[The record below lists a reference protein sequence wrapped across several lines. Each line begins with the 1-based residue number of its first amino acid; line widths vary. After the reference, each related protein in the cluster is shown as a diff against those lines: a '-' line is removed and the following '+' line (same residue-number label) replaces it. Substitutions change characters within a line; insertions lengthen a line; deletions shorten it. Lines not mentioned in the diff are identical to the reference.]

1 MNENQKSYIEDEAEV
16 MQSKGKGSSQKGRDR
31 RRKKTSRNQKK
42 REECA
47 SRNGLNSDGRH
58 NDPNWYFTDANV
70 ADQASTFA
78 FDQYIG
84 TNVKIGVTSQAAGK
98 ETPSDATLKVP
109 SILAMVC
116 SPSPGDVSAG
126 VKGVN
131 IAALRTYTQLSSRNA
146 KTSNYAPQDISTLIL
161 AFGEVVST
169 LEHIRRAF
177 GVAYT
182 YNQRNRALPYRL
194 LQTMGFDPDEFLKNQ
209 ANFRMQFNSWI
220 TALNKVPFPTNI
232 AYVYK
237 CMDMYQRVY
246 LDSDSQMA
254 QVVFAR
260 PATTWV
266 MNETAEDTGTVLVT
280 NDLPMYKNSTISDV
294 TGSWKRWEA
303 VVDSQI
309 SALLNS
315 ATFNYI
321 FSDIL
326 MLHDKYGMP
335 LTRLSYLE
343 FDYAVV
349 PEYNRNFMLQ
359 VHNATPIGYPMETA
373 PGGGFTNSNNV
384 YHDPNF
390 NILSYKPA
398 WAAGADNYRYITT
411 PIVDMDV
418 PEASVVDRI
427 EATRYIALSTMYK
440 VGSTVYLGYALPDH
454 YVNEFILYMGNGE
467 ANSSADYSLSDE
479 VVAWWPSTVNLGN
492 RPLFA
497 RISQIDWAPLLYYFD
512 DSDADDVQIGV
523 VGDLNYWTTINKEW
537 VQNVNDLAFQALF
550 DLR

>member
-1 MNENQKSYIEDEAEV
+1 MYEDRKRIVEDEAEV
-16 MQSKGKGSSQKGRDR
+16 LQSKGKGTSDKGRNR
-31 RRKKTSRNQKK
+31 RRKKTAGNQKK
-42 REECA
+42 REKSTRSA
-47 SRNGLNSDGRH
+47 NLDSAGRD
-58 NDPNWYFTDANV
+58 NDPNWYFTDASV

-84 TNVKIGVTSQAAGK
+84 TNVEIGVTSQTGGV
-98 ETPSDATLKVP
+98 ETQSSATIKVP
-109 SILAMVC
+109 SILTMVC

-161 AFGEVVST
+161 AFGEVVSI

-194 LQTMGFDPDEFLKNQ
+194 LQTMGFDPDEFLSNQ
-209 ANFRMQFNSWI
+209 ANFRLQFNSWI

-260 PATTWV
+260 PATTWI
-266 MNETAEDTGTVLVT
+266 MNETLEDTGTVLVT
-280 NDLPMYKNSTISDV
+280 TKLPLYKNSTISDV
-294 TGSWKRWEA
+294 TASWKTWEA
-303 VVDSQI
+303 TVDSQI

-335 LTRLSYLE
+335 LTRLAYLD

-359 VHNATPIGYPMETA
+359 VHNATPVGYPMDTA
-373 PGGGFTNSNNV
+373 PGGGFTNANNV

-390 NILSYKPA
+390 NMLSYKPA
-398 WAAGADNYRYITT
+398 WTCTDGYKFVTT

-440 VGSTVYLGYALPDH
+440 VGSTTYLGYSLPDH
-454 YVNEFILYMGNGE
+454 YVNEFIMYMGNGE
-467 ANSSADYSLSDE
+467 ADSSADYSMTDE
-479 VVAWWPSTVNLGN
+479 VVAWWPATINLGN

-512 DSDADDVQIGV
+512 DSDADNVQIGV
-523 VGDLNYWTTINKEW
+523 LGDLNYWTTVDKQW
-537 VQNVNDLAFQALF
+537 VSNVNDLAFQALF